1 MEGAPGSRCAQEKNG
16 IRGSGNREIHLG
28 GHQRNDRTLVE
39 INRMDRLG
47 PGFCNKGWEV
57 HNVENQDQHRPR
69 RPPFSLLNL
78 PRRADIGECVSHTR
92 SRNSSVN
99 LKAFP
104 LLIVAYYAQTSTLE
118 GLNQ

>member
-57 HNVENQDQHRPR
+57 HNVRE
-69 RPPFSLLNL
+69 S
-78 PRRADIGECVSHTR
+78 GS
-92 SRNSSVN
+92 
-99 LKAFP
+99 
-104 LLIVAYYAQTSTLE
+104 AQTQPPTFFTPQPELTHRRVAR
-118 GLNQ
+118 N

>member
-69 RPPFSLLNL
+69 RPPFSLLNQNL
-78 PRRADIGECVSHTR
+78 HIGEWLEIRQDTNFPEPCVSHQF
-92 SRNSSVN
+92 
-99 LKAFP
+99 FP
-104 LLIVAYYAQTSTLE
+104 S
-118 GLNQ
+118 